1 MFSRV
6 RKNRK
11 KNQIRRPAESIRRSV
26 GLVAKTLV
34 GLMMTAGMGVMFIIC
49 HDVVTQCDYFKAE
62 AIIIEGGSVVTRDEI
77 LHAAGIDVGVNT
89 FAVNLARVR
98 ERLLAH
104 SWIAEAE
111 AYRNSLRTIRI
122 RIREHRP
129 LAVIDLGRRFV
140 INHDGDIF
148 KEASDEDSLVMPVIM
163 GVDYA
168 DWRMEH
174 ASDGR
179 VFLAVMEILAMG
191 ASDTGGFAG
200 SVIQEIRVDREIG
213 LTLCLEGP
221 VVSMRLGYG
230 DYPLKERRA
239 AGVLSY
245 INNINN
251 ADGIPVISDLDLQSP
266 DFVVA
271 KIMGTDAKSVPEKTG
286 PRGKEGGLT

>member
-11 KNQIRRPAESIRRSV
+11 KDQIRRPAESIRTSI
-26 GLVAKTLV
+26 GLVIKTLV
-34 GLMMTAGMGVMFIIC
+34 GLMLTAGMGVMFIIC
-49 HDVVTQCDYFKAE
+49 HDVVTQCDYFKTE
-62 AIIIEGGSVVTRDEI
+62 AIIIEGASSLTRDEI
-77 LHAAGIDVGVNT
+77 LQAAGIDIDANT

-111 AYRNSLRTIRI
+111 VYRDPLRTIRI
-122 RIREHRP
+122 RIREYRP

-148 KEASDEDSLVMPVIM
+148 TEASDEDSLAMPVIT
-163 GVDYA
+163 GVDYE
-168 DWRMEH
+168 DWRTEH

-179 VFLAVMEILAMG
+179 VFSAVMEILAMN
-191 ASDTGGFAG
+191 ASDTGFFAG
-200 SVIQEIRVDREIG
+200 HGVREIRVDREIG
-213 LTLCLEGP
+213 LTLYLEGP
-221 VVSMRLGYG
+221 VGSMRLGYG

-245 INNINN
+245 INN

-266 DFVVA
+266 DFIVA
-271 KIMGTDAKSVPEKTG
+271 KIVGTDAKSVPEKTG